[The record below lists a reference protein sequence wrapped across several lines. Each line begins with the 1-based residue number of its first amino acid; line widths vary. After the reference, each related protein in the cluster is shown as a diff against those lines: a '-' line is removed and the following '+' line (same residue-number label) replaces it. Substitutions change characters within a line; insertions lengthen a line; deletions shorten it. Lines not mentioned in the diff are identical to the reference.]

1 MNKVVLALA
10 AMLAASACG
19 AAARSEQASP
29 IASAPA
35 VAAHSAEAAP
45 QATPTPVQASA
56 APIECTIRTVR
67 TANGMRFDALADGFA
82 RISGDYEFVLTKIDA
97 AGSSDIVQGGE
108 FNLRS
113 GQRELLGSAEL
124 SLDRGA
130 RYRARLVLSDRGGEL
145 CRSTRRS

>member
-1 MNKVVLALA
+1 MNKIVLAIA

-29 IASAPA
+29 IA
-35 VAAHSAEAAP
+35 AAAAAGAYSAEAA
-45 QATPTPVQASA
+45 TPTPTHASA
-56 APIECTIRTVR
+56 APIACAIRTVR
-67 TANGMRFDALADGFA
+67 TANGMRFDAVADGLA
-82 RISGDYEFVLTKIDA
+82 PISGEYEFVLTKIDA

-108 FNLRS
+108 FNLAS

-124 SLDRGA
+124 SLERGA
-130 RYRARLVLSDRGGEL
+130 RYRARLVLSDGGGEL